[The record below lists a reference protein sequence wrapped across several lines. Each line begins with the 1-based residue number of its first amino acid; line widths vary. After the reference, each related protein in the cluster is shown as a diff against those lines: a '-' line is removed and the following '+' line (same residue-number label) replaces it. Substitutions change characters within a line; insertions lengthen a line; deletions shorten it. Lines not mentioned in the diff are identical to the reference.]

1 LPPNPQPDQS
11 PPLTRKKS
19 LYDIGSPGPGHS
31 SKAARRSAT
40 PQQTSRAQLDE
51 EIPVAERSSLDDRV
65 PILRPVSSNRSMR
78 SNREQIRS
86 TSSASSHSAAP
97 SLRRIN
103 RSLSGD
109 LRAASRRRGDGPT
122 HGPPTTIPIEPP
134 PTPPLQD
141 EEFNG
146 HGASRPSDMANIY
159 VST

>member
-1 LPPNPQPDQS
+1 
-11 PPLTRKKS
+11 
-19 LYDIGSPGPGHS
+19 
-31 SKAARRSAT
+31 
-40 PQQTSRAQLDE
+40 
-51 EIPVAERSSLDDRV
+51 
-65 PILRPVSSNRSMR
+65 MR
-78 SNREQIRS
+78 SNREQIGS

-159 VST
+159 EGWGDVRSSPTVSPTRPPSMRKRQSMHILDLEAKLDQL

>member
-1 LPPNPQPDQS
+1 
-11 PPLTRKKS
+11 LTRKKS

-31 SKAARRSAT
+31 IKAARRTAT
-40 PQQTSRAQLDE
+40 PQQSFREQPDPSQVEGTQA
-51 EIPVAERSSLDDRV
+51 VERDDMADQV
-65 PILRPVSSNRSMR
+65 PILQSMGSNLSILSNKEQLRPSSSSSNRSV
-78 SNREQIRS
+78 
-86 TSSASSHSAAP
+86 AP

-109 LRAASRRRGDGPT
+109 LRAASSRRGDAT

-146 HGASRPSDMANIY
+146 HGAFRPSDMANIY
-159 VST
+159 VGDSSVFQT